1 MTTSTPTATWEAPGP
16 GSWIRDTSHSPPA
29 PTPFYRRVASTY
41 TKVAYATV
49 MEAWGGAVAT
59 LDMQFVHGD
68 LYRRLVPLIAADRD
82 KGKLPPKPALWLAT
96 RLHPTFR
103 RRNRK
108 AAETLATKPYLD
120 VVAGWQTERHEW
132 MAANAAL
139 TAVDPASLDDDALA
153 RHLRDLDAHA
163 IRGWLR
169 HHELHGADLGPI
181 GDLMLHTQ
189 QWKLDPVAVMALLKG
204 ASPATVDASRHA
216 ERIADALREADVDPA
231 AVRDLAR
238 IRAVPAA
245 SNHLDDYL
253 AEFGNRV
260 ITGYDIEDL
269 TLREL
274 PSAICSIVRAAATGD
289 AVPDDHFDEAEAE
302 RLATESGDAATFREL
317 LDSARAA
324 YGMRDDNGPLTWEWP
339 AGLVRRA
346 YLAAGARLA
355 TATRIRTP
363 ELAFEMDIDELADVV
378 AGGPAPGDLTAR
390 ADYRRWE
397 AEQQGP
403 ETLGPQ
409 PDGEPDLS
417 AFPPP
422 LGRVMG
428 IVVSAI
434 TMLEVDPTIERET
447 LGGLGIGD
455 VTYEGVARVATD
467 PAEAIAEMEP
477 GDILVAP
484 WTAPSYN
491 AVLSIAGAIVIQEGG
506 LLCHAAV
513 MARELELPAVIGCH
527 DAMRE
532 IRTGD
537 RIEVD
542 PVAGRVRVLASATD

>member
-1 MTTSTPTATWEAPGP
+1 MSTSTPTATWDAPGP

-29 PTPFYRRVASTY
+29 PTRFFRRVASTY
-41 TKVAYATV
+41 TKVAYAGI
-49 MEAWGGAVAT
+49 MEGWGGAIAT

-68 LYRRLVPLIAADRD
+68 MYRRLVPLIAADRD
-82 KGKLPPKPALWLAT
+82 NGKLPPKPALWLAT
-96 RLHPTFR
+96 RVHPAFR

-120 VVAGWQTERHEW
+120 VVAGWQTEREEW

-139 TAVDPASLDDDALA
+139 TAIDPASLDDDALA

-169 HHELHGADLGPI
+169 HHELHGSDLGPI
-181 GDLMLHTQ
+181 GDLMLHTG
-189 QWKLDPVAVMALLKG
+189 QWKLDPVAVMAQLKG
-204 ASPATVDASRHA
+204 ASPATVEASRHA
-216 ERIADALREADVDPA
+216 ERIASALRTAGVDPA
-231 AVRDLAR
+231 QIRAVEQ

-245 SNHLDDYL
+245 REHLDDYL
-253 AEFGNRV
+253 AEFGHRV

-274 PSAICSIVRAAATGD
+274 PAAICSIVRAAANGD
-289 AVPDDHFDEAEAE
+289 AVPDDQLDEAEVA
-302 RLATESGDAATFREL
+302 RLATASGEPDTFREL
-317 LDSARAA
+317 LESARAA

-363 ELAFEMDIDELADVV
+363 ELAFEMDIDELAAVI
-378 AGGPAPGDLTAR
+378 AGEPAPGDLVER
-390 ADYRRWE
+390 AAHRRWE
-397 AEQQGP
+397 AGQQGP

-422 LGRVMG
+422 LARVMG

-447 LGGLGIGD
+447 LGGLGIGHA
-455 VTYEGVARVATD
+455 TYEGVARVATD
-467 PAEAIAEMEP
+467 PAEAIVQMEP

-527 DAMRE
+527 DAMTA

-542 PVAGRVRVLASATD
+542 PVAGRVRVLVAAG